1 MVFLML
7 PANVLQAKIFE
18 SLLMSNTALKSALF
32 VDFDNVY
39 GALDR
44 SSRAAADAF
53 SRNPGGWLRWFELG
67 GHEDEAEAPN
77 RRILTRRCYLNPAVF
92 GRYRHRFTI
101 AGFQTI
107 DCPALTSHGK
117 NSADISMALDIM
129 EALQHPTRFD
139 EFIILSADAD
149 FTPVLLR
156 LREHDR
162 RTAVLSTEITVQA
175 LKAAA
180 DFAFEDEL
188 FIKEALGVDDA
199 PPVRAAGAVGA
210 LPGIQAPIADHSSEL
225 AFVAD
230 LLVRHVR
237 ANGRAAIADVAS
249 IILPEYP
256 IFKDSSWLGF
266 GRLRAMVDALVA
278 LRPELRVEADGVD
291 LYLVLNAPA
300 AANDGLRVMQD
311 ADGGDQASLR
321 EAILDYVERTVAE
334 SDGPVHGAALG
345 LRIIQKFGQQ
355 VKRSEWLGE
364 GSLSRLILSGN
375 RPGLAVAGY
384 EIYDPERHGTGEN
397 LHSMPPA
404 LSGLSAELADLI
416 EELASVGWPRLTPA
430 QTALIIR
437 ETARLIR
444 EGVTERNP
452 LSAAV
457 RDAIRDAVDEGRLTS
472 DLLVARASVNF
483 LLNSLIM
490 DGVVFEEDCATE
502 EDLRRELSQTLINIF
517 ANRIGPPD
525 HTTSDLIDR
534 LLGGANGQ
542 GEPETASGGPSGDG
556 GGGSADRDSSA
567 ASDGF
572 WRPPVA
578 PAWADAV
585 SARAMDRPAAAPAG
599 VAEAGEP
606 AGTAGQPVMAETPS
620 AEEDGGPVAAAFAG
634 VASAEAA
641 SVEGASG
648 TDAGAGPSAGP
659 EDRGDNDDPVATIW
673 GSSRQSKDAPKRRR
687 PRGGWWQRFQGD

>member
-1 MVFLML
+1 M
-7 PANVLQAKIFE
+7 IFE
-18 SLLMSNTALKSALF
+18 RQVMSNTALKSALY

-44 SSRAAADAF
+44 SSRAAAEAF

-67 GHEDEAEAPN
+67 GHEDEAEAEAPN

-129 EALQHPTRFD
+129 EALQHPTRYD

-188 FIKEALGVDDA
+188 FIREALGVDEA
-199 PPVRAAGAVGA
+199 PPARAADGGTA
-210 LPGIQAPIADHSSEL
+210 LPKIQAPIADHSNEL
-225 AFVAD
+225 VFVAD

-237 ANGRAAIADVAS
+237 ANGRAPITDVAS

-266 GRLRAMVDALVA
+266 GRLRAMVDALAA
-278 LRPELRVEADGVD
+278 LRPELRVVADGVD
-291 LYLVLNAPA
+291 LYLALNDGPA
-300 AANDGLRVMQD
+300 APGRETVPDPESPASEDT
-311 ADGGDQASLR
+311 ADLR
-321 EAILDYVERTVAE
+321 EQILDYVERTVAD

-364 GSLSRLILSGN
+364 GSLSRLIVSGN
-375 RPGLAVAGY
+375 RPHLAVAGY
-384 EIYDPERHGTGEN
+384 EIYDPARHGMGEN
-397 LHSMPPA
+397 LHSLPP
-404 LSGLSAELADLI
+404 GLGSLPADMADFI
-416 EELASVGWPRLTPA
+416 EELASVGWPRITPA
-430 QTALIIR
+430 QTALIIQ

-457 RDAIRDAVDEGRLTS
+457 RDAIRDAIDEGRVAS
-472 DLLVARASVNF
+472 DLLVSRASVNF

-502 EDLRRELSQTLINIF
+502 TDLRRELSQTLINIF

-525 HTTSDLIDR
+525 NDTSALVDR
-534 LLGGANGQ
+534 LLGGGGGA
-542 GEPETASGGPSGDG
+542 GEPGPDVRGRAAVAVPGAADG
-556 GGGSADRDSSA
+556 Y
-567 ASDGF
+567 

-585 SARAMDRPAAAPAG
+585 QAAAMRPEPEPA
-599 VAEAGEP
+599 VTVVADDASQTEEAAEAQPMEGGDGRLSPGAAAVGP
-606 AGTAGQPVMAETPS
+606 ASVN
-620 AEEDGGPVAAAFAG
+620 DGG
-634 VASAEAA
+634 
-641 SVEGASG
+641 
-648 TDAGAGPSAGP
+648 DP
-659 EDRGDNDDPVATIW
+659 EDPVASIW
-673 GSSRQSKDAPKRRR
+673 GTTRQPKDGPKRRR
-687 PRGGWWQRFQGD
+687 PRGGWWQRFLGD

>member
-1 MVFLML
+1 MM
-7 PANVLQAKIFE
+7 NK
-18 SLLMSNTALKSALF
+18 TALKSALY

-44 SSRAAADAF
+44 SSRAAAEAF

-67 GHEDEAEAPN
+67 GHEDEAEAEAPN

-129 EALQHPTRFD
+129 EALQHPTHYD

-188 FIKEALGVDDA
+188 FIKEALGVDEA
-199 PPVRAAGAVGA
+199 LPARAAGGGSS
-210 LPGIQAPIADHSSEL
+210 LPAIQAPIADHSNEL

-230 LLVRHVR
+230 LLVRHVQG
-237 ANGRAAIADVAS
+237 NGRAAIADVAS

-278 LRPELRVEADGVD
+278 LRPELRLLADGVD
-291 LYLVLNAPA
+291 LYLVPSDAVGAPVRETVSNPESRSA
-300 AANDGLRVMQD
+300 EEAVD
-311 ADGGDQASLR
+311 LR
-321 EAILDYVERTVAE
+321 EQILDYVERTVADSE
-334 SDGPVHGAALG
+334 GPVHGAALG

-364 GSLSRLILSGN
+364 GSLSRLIVSGN
-375 RPGLAVAGY
+375 RPHLAVAGY
-384 EIYDPERHGTGEN
+384 EIYDPSRHVTGEDIRS
-397 LHSMPPA
+397 LPPGFGA
-404 LSGLSAELADLI
+404 LPEDLSDFI
-416 EELASVGWPRLTPA
+416 EELASVGWPRITPA

-437 ETARLIR
+437 ETPRLIR
-444 EGVTERNP
+444 EGVTERNS

-457 RDAIRDAVDEGRLTS
+457 RDAIRDAVDEGHITP
-472 DLLVARASVNF
+472 DLQVSRASVNF

-502 EDLRRELSQTLINIF
+502 DDLRRELSQTLINIF

-525 HTTSDLIDR
+525 NATTELVDR
-534 LLGGANGQ
+534 LLGGGK
-542 GEPETASGGPSGDG
+542 GASGPGPEDG
-556 GGGSADRDSSA
+556 GDVAVLAPDPD
-567 ASDGF
+567 DGY

-585 SARAMDRPAAAPAG
+585 QKAAMHRAPEPAVTVVADDAPSAGEAAGAQSSQDTDEPFSGEDAGAPSGPLDDAGSPAERPAAG
-599 VAEAGEP
+599 
-606 AGTAGQPVMAETPS
+606 
-620 AEEDGGPVAAAFAG
+620 
-634 VASAEAA
+634 
-641 SVEGASG
+641 
-648 TDAGAGPSAGP
+648 DADSNP
-659 EDRGDNDDPVATIW
+659 DDPVAAIW
-673 GSSRQSKDAPKRRR
+673 GSARQPKDGPKRRR